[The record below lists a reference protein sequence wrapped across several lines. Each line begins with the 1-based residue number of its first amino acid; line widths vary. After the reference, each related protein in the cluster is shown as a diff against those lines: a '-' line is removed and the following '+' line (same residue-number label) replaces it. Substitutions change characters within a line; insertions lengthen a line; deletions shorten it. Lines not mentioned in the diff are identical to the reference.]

1 MDKLAIVLLVFLTLS
16 AVSSARPSVF
26 NKKLLPKFQQPS
38 VVRKAALYV
47 NPFDWIGKPT
57 WPHRTVKK
65 KTNKKSS
72 GHSYRWFVEIDG
84 NNHSSFLF
92 IMSNTFLI
100 FTHIYSKRNESL
112 VGHRLRKRIPSSRSR
127 KENSDEIV
135 LKADFRPFVNHP
147 TTFRN
152 LYLYP
157 TLLKNHPSTRPS
169 KYVIICLKKN
179 NYRFFV
185 CLIFFSRYSRLFNLI
200 VQYRLTTGS
209 RENWFR
215 VYYSLI

>member
-38 VVRKAALYV
+38 IVRKAALYV

-84 NNHSSFLF
+84 NNHS
-92 IMSNTFLI
+92 
-100 FTHIYSKRNESL
+100 
-112 VGHRLRKRIPSSRSR
+112 
-127 KENSDEIV
+127 
-135 LKADFRPFVNHP
+135 
-147 TTFRN
+147 
-152 LYLYP
+152 
-157 TLLKNHPSTRPS
+157 
-169 KYVIICLKKN
+169 
-179 NYRFFV
+179 
-185 CLIFFSRYSRLFNLI
+185 
-200 VQYRLTTGS
+200 
-209 RENWFR
+209 
-215 VYYSLI
+215 